1 MTRVLIKRGNM
12 DTDPHTGKAPCE
24 DRSYAPKAKEFLGA
38 CLETDHSL
46 MSSLRAGPCLAL
58 GLAAF
63 RTMRQ

>member
-12 DTDPHTGKAPCE
+12 DTDPHAGKAPCE

-38 CLETDHSL
+38 WLEIDPSL
-46 MSSLRAGPCLAL
+46 MSSSRAWPCLDL